1 MFRERISRRYQQLS
15 PSFRRLA
22 DFILNHHQ
30 RAAFMS
36 ASRLAQ
42 HLDVDVATVTRFAQT
57 LGYEGFTELSREIQE
72 QVLEEMRQ
80 ARAPVAERLN
90 SAQGQVAQVLWQDWA
105 NLDKTISAIRPE
117 VAADALSA
125 LKAANRVYICSEG
138 VGAGLAAAM
147 AAYLS
152 VGKPGT
158 VVLDRGP
165 FDVALL
171 LKDVT
176 SQDVMIGIGFTNYAY
191 TPTKAM
197 EYARKVGAK
206 TIGIIGQASCPLGH
220 VSDFLFVGT
229 QVENG
234 YLPSLTGVAAIIFAL
249 SYALYAGESETYNQ
263 RLLDFQKAYAALTEG
278 SDRGE
283 VEVVTDLVNRF

>member
-72 QVLEEMRQ
+72 QVLDEMRQ
-80 ARAPVAERLN
+80 ARAPVTERLS
-90 SAQGQVAQVLWQDWA
+90 SAQGQVAQMLWQDWA
-105 NLDKTISAIRPE
+105 NLEKTIAAIRPE
-117 VAADALSA
+117 VAADAISA
-125 LKAANRVYICSEG
+125 LRAARRVYICSEG
-138 VGAGLAAAM
+138 VGAGLATAM
-147 AAYLS
+147 ANYLTMI
-152 VGKPGT
+152 KPGT
-158 VVLDRGP
+158 VVLEKGP
-165 FDVALL
+165 FDVALV
-171 LKDVT
+171 LKDIT
-176 SQDVMIGIGFTNYAY
+176 REDVLIGLGFTNYAY
-191 TPTKAM
+191 TATKAM

-206 TIGIIGQASCPLGH
+206 TIGIIAQASCPIGQ

-229 QVENG
+229 QSEDS
-234 YLPSLTGVAAIIFAL
+234 YMPSLTGVAALLFAL
-249 SYALYAGESETYNQ
+249 VYSLFMGEGVDYSQ
-263 RLLDFQKAYAALTEG
+263 RLMDFQSTYAALTEG
-278 SDRGE
+278 SPRGE
-283 VEVVTDLVNRF
+283 VNVVPDLVSHF

>member
-72 QVLEEMRQ
+72 QVLDEMRQ
-80 ARAPVAERLN
+80 ARAPMAERL
-90 SAQGQVAQVLWQDWA
+90 SGAQGPVSQMLWQDWA
-105 NLDKTISAIRPE
+105 NLDKMISAIRPE
-117 VAADALSA
+117 VAADAVTA
-125 LKAANRVYICSEG
+125 MKAARRIFICSEG
-138 VGAGLAAAM
+138 VGGGIAVAM
-147 AAYLS
+147 VSYLEM
-152 VGKPGT
+152 VKPGT
-158 VVLDRGP
+158 VILNQGP
-165 FDVALL
+165 FDMALL
-171 LKDVT
+171 LKELTAEDVL
-176 SQDVMIGIGFTNYAY
+176 IGIGFTSYAY
-191 TPTKAM
+191 AATKAM
-197 EYARKVGAK
+197 EYARKVGAR
-206 TIGIIGQASCPLGH
+206 TIGIIAQASCPIGH

-229 QVENG
+229 QSDSAF
-234 YLPSLTGVAAIIFAL
+234 LPSPTGVTAIMFAL
-249 SYALYAGESETYNQ
+249 SYSLYMSDPDHYDQNRMG
-263 RLLDFQKAYAALTEG
+263 FQNAYAALTEG

-283 VEVVTDLVNRF
+283 SDVVQDLVRF